1 MEVTTCA
8 DEAGQGREAVIL
20 PSRQHNAL
28 KLMKILFHP
37 ASGRWGNQV
46 AFQSRYG
53 QAMRNYC
60 VPRNRRTPAQQHAR
74 GIFGHNSSTWGPGLS
89 QEQRDRWNVAGP
101 QVMSHPRCGQ
111 RGPLTGEQ
119 FYASINSVL
128 GCVGLPALTEPP
140 ARVIFQLS
148 PVRGLVATNDGGGA
162 RLLLKLA
169 ASPTEDIM
177 VFGQA
182 PCSAGRSKRRNVSYL
197 GLLPLPVDGMSNI
210 IDIYKAKFGEPRPGT
225 KVFIVTCQQK
235 NGWKGFDQ
243 ESSAIVPDQ
252 PEGSQASAEVV
263 NSQKPLMH
271 KGCTRDVEGGGA
283 LPIPDS
289 QGGAGLVVP
298 VVEAAKS
305 ASGGGELAV
314 GGLGASG

>member
-1 MEVTTCA
+1 
-8 DEAGQGREAVIL
+8 
-20 PSRQHNAL
+20 
-28 KLMKILFHP
+28 MKILFHP

-46 AFQSRYG
+46 AFQSRFG
-53 QAMRNYC
+53 QALRNYV
-60 VPRNRRTPAQQHAR
+60 VPRNGRTAAQQHMR
-74 GIFGHNSSTWGPGLS
+74 RVFGSNPQMWGGKLS
-89 QEQRDRWNVAGP
+89 QAQRDLWNVEGP
-101 QVMSHPRCGQ
+101 KVWSHPRCGT
-111 RGPLTGEQ
+111 RGKLTGEQ
-119 FYASINSVL
+119 FFTGINSVL
-128 GCVGLPALTEPP
+128 GCVGLPALWVPP
-140 ARVIFQLS
+140 TRVVFNLS
-148 PVRGLVATNDGGGA
+148 VVRELVATNDERGVHLFL
-162 RLLLKLA
+162 RLA
-169 ASPTEDIM
+169 APPTEEIM
-177 VFGQA
+177 VFGQE

-197 GLLPLPVDGMSNI
+197 GLLPASEDGMSEI
-210 IDIYKAKFGEPRPGT
+210 TDLYKAKFGEPRPGT

-243 ESSAIVPDQ
+243 ESSAIIPDG

>member
-1 MEVTTCA
+1 M
-8 DEAGQGREAVIL
+8 
-20 PSRQHNAL
+20 RQ
-28 KLMKILFHP
+28 
-37 ASGRWGNQV
+37 V
-46 AFQSRYG
+46 
-53 QAMRNYC
+53 
-60 VPRNRRTPAQQHAR
+60 
-74 GIFGHNSSTWGPGLS
+74 FGHNSQTWGPSLS

-111 RGPLTGEQ
+111 CGPLSGEQ

-140 ARVIFQLS
+140 ARVLFDLS
-148 PVRGLVATNDGGGA
+148 PVRELVATNDERGV

-169 ASPTEDIM
+169 ALPTEDIM

-197 GLLPLPVDGMSNI
+197 GLLPFPVDGIS
-210 IDIYKAKFGEPRPGT
+210 DITDLYTAKFGEPRPGT

-243 ESSAIVPDQ
+243 ESSEIVPYR
-252 PEGSQASAEVV
+252 PEGQQATPEAA

-271 KGCTRDVEGGGA
+271 KGCTTGVQGTVA
-283 LPIPDS
+283 LPTPGS
-289 QGGAGLVVP
+289 QGGAEPEVKGE
-298 VVEAAKS
+298 EAAKS
-305 ASGGGELAV
+305 ASGGGELA
-314 GGLGASG
+314 GGGATASG